1 MTKNEKKELFRKEFL
16 GKRLGLTRE
25 EVENRSKLIIEN
37 IKSKNFLENEVFLF
51 YVPIKNEVDLLPL
64 AKELFLNG
72 KTILFPRII
81 NYERI
86 VPYRIDDINFDFVK
100 GAFGI
105 PEPDTVPFYADI
117 DLIFVPGI
125 VFGRNGY
132 RIGYGKS
139 YYDVFLSS
147 FPYRKTVGVCFDF
160 QLVDEVPFDEND
172 VRLNFVITESEFLT
186 F

>member
-1 MTKNEKKELFRKEFL
+1 MNINEKKELLRKEFL
-16 GKRLGLTRE
+16 GKRLSLSRE
-25 EVENRSKLIIEN
+25 EVEKRSASIVKNIE
-37 IKSKNFLENEVFLF
+37 KSGSLNNDVFLF

-64 AKELFLNG
+64 AKELFLKG

-81 NYERI
+81 DYERI
-86 VPYRIDDINFDFVK
+86 VPYIIEDINFDFIK

-105 PEPDTVPFYADI
+105 PEPNTVPFYCEI
-117 DLIFVPGI
+117 DVIFVPGI

-147 FPYRKTVGVCFDF
+147 FPYKKTVGVAFDF
-160 QLVDEVPFDEND
+160 QLIDNVPFNEND
-172 VRLNFVITESEFLT
+172 VRLNFLISESEILT